1 MKQIFTKTNGYPSKI
16 VYNAIEDVRRKW
28 IVPAEPGEPAEP
40 AEAVAPTV
48 VEVSETELESKP
60 YICLPYRG
68 VEGEKVLQAFKKSLR
83 SVLPD
88 RVKPRF
94 VYKGTKIG
102 SFFSVKDKV
111 EYKHQTNLVYGYV
124 PKNETALK
132 EGYIGQTKVR
142 IERRTQEHAHLDKK
156 SAIYKNSQAKNL
168 EVSPE
173 DFKILEKGFPNLL
186 ERRIAESLYV
196 KEYQPKLNDQK
207 DSYRLKLFN

>member
-1 MKQIFTKTNGYPSKI
+1 M
-16 VYNAIEDVRRKW
+16 
-28 IVPAEPGEPAEP
+28 
-40 AEAVAPTV
+40 
-48 VEVSETELESKP
+48 
-60 YICLPYRG
+60 
-68 VEGEKVLQAFKKSLR
+68 
-83 SVLPD
+83 
-88 RVKPRF
+88 
-94 VYKGTKIG
+94 
-102 SFFSVKDKV
+102 
-111 EYKHQTNLVYGYV
+111 
-124 PKNETALK
+124 
-132 EGYIGQTKVR
+132 R